1 MAFHH
6 LNALLFYFTET
17 ASAPI
22 NLDLL
27 LFIGLPLVGCFLI
40 LGIVVMLFHF
50 KHKKK
55 MESLSTQE
63 QNLLGDDG
71 IRAQQVGDS
80 TLGVGFMFILFT

>member
-1 MAFHH
+1 
-6 LNALLFYFTET
+6 
-17 ASAPI
+17 
-22 NLDLL
+22 
-27 LFIGLPLVGCFLI
+27 
-40 LGIVVMLFHF
+40 MLFHF

-80 TLGVGFMFILFT
+80 TLGVSFNLKDHKLTD